1 MQPTPTRV
9 TSRGNP
15 QKWLR
20 RLHAWCGL
28 ALAAMLLLFTVT
40 GFLLNHRSVMKIPAL
55 DRQEATQILRLTS
68 APDSP
73 DALARAVGPQI
84 GLDPQSF
91 SKRVEAARVL
101 PVADARV
108 TQPARWILRAD
119 TPSQSIQVDYWS
131 GSLQAEARHT
141 KPNLWL
147 HLARLHMAIGT
158 GPTWILLSD
167 AAALG
172 LTFLALSGFL
182 LWGRL
187 HGSPR
192 RLAALAAGGLGL
204 AGGLAW
210 LAG

>member
-1 MQPTPTRV
+1 MQSTPTRPAA
-9 TSRGNP
+9 RGNP

-28 ALAAMLLLFTVT
+28 ALVAMLLLFTVT

-55 DRQEATQILRLTS
+55 DRQEATQILPLSAAPATPQELATMLAASLGVPPAAFTS
-68 APDSP
+68 RIEP
-73 DALARAVGPQI
+73 
-84 GLDPQSF
+84 
-91 SKRVEAARVL
+91 ARVL
-101 PVADARV
+101 PWGDGTM

-119 TPSQSIQVDYWS
+119 TPSQAIQVEHWV
-131 GSLQAEARHT
+131 GSRQAEARHT
-141 KPNLWL
+141 RPNLWL

-158 GPTWILLSD
+158 GPGWIVLSD
-167 AAALG
+167 LAAVGLIFLG
-172 LTFLALSGFL
+172 VSGFL

-187 HGSPR
+187 HGSPQ
-192 RLAALAAGGLGL
+192 RLAALVAGGLGL

>member
-1 MQPTPTRV
+1 MQPTPTR
-9 TSRGNP
+9 TASRGNP

-28 ALAAMLLLFTVT
+28 ALVAMLLLFTIT

-55 DRQEATQILRLTS
+55 DRQEATQILPLS
-68 APDSP
+68 VAPATP
-73 DALARAVGPQI
+73 QALAAMLAPQL
-84 GLDPQSF
+84 GVPATAF
-91 SKRVEAARVL
+91 AARVEPAREL
-101 PVADARV
+101 PWGDG
-108 TQPARWILRAD
+108 TMSQPARWILRTD
-119 TPSQSIQVDYWS
+119 TPSQAIQIDHWV
-131 GSLQAEARHT
+131 GSRQAEARHT

-158 GPTWILLSD
+158 GPGWILLSD
-167 AAALG
+167 LAAAG
-172 LTFLALSGFL
+172 LTFLGLSGFL

-192 RLAALAAGGLGL
+192 RLAALVAGGLSL

-210 LAG
+210 FAG